1 MKHFKHINPSRIAQI
16 ILVALAILVAVIMSS
31 CKEEQPK
38 PQYISIDGT
47 VHSSQMVKTEY
58 DKMLV
63 VLFTGRMNIA
73 LAKDSITRFE
83 RDSAIIRYTHSITMF
98 NIKQETD
105 GR

>member
-1 MKHFKHINPSRIAQI
+1 MKHFKHINPSSIARI

-38 PQYISIDGT
+38 AQFISIDGT
-47 VHSSQMVKTEY
+47 VHSSQMVKNEY

-63 VLFTGRMNIA
+63 VLFTGRMDIA
-73 LAKDSITRFE
+73 LAKDSISEYTR
-83 RDSAIIRYTHSITMF
+83 DTAVIRYTHSITMF
-98 NIKQETD
+98 NIQQETN